1 MVTFVNEDSFLRWYA
16 DNCRIPDGNT
26 GRVLNDVYMGYCSTG
41 VQQFVIPAAASV
53 SGRDETYPFRFEDKG
68 CCGASNP
75 FIYF

>member
-1 MVTFVNEDSFLRWYA
+1 MVTFVNEDAFLRWYA
-16 DNCRIPDGNT
+16 ANCQTPDGNS
-26 GRVLNDVYMGYCSTG
+26 GRVLND
-41 VQQFVIPAAASV
+41 VQQFVIPARASV